1 VSARW
6 FEDGALHF
14 GLGIEDTFVPQ
25 SGPGERAIDEYALT
39 DHYARYAE
47 DVDLAVGSGA
57 TFLRWGVPW
66 YRVNPAP
73 GTWEWSWVDR
83 VVDRFAQT
91 GLRPVIDL
99 LHYGTPLWLDGQ
111 FAHPDYPQ
119 VVAEYAVAFAERYG
133 GTVTDYTPV
142 NEPMIHAL
150 FSGVYGYWPPYLTG
164 DDGLTTMV
172 RALGEGFL
180 RSQRGIA
187 EVLGDRA
194 TFMHVDA
201 SMRYAG
207 DVHGEHRAQVER
219 LREQTYLVQDLV
231 TGRVGD
237 DHPLTGLL
245 RAGGMADAE
254 LAWFAEHA
262 VRPDVMGVNYYPR
275 ISTEVFE
282 EGVHHRGGFADPR
295 PTQDAGVAG
304 LVEVLTAAE
313 QRYGAPV
320 MLTETSVTAPVA
332 DRVAWLRESVGAVR
346 ALRAVGHQ
354 VVGYTWW
361 PLFDMYE
368 WTYRHG
374 TGPRADH
381 LLTMGLYDLVEDG
394 AGGLDRRATPV
405 ADTYREL
412 ATDRVANAAPVGR
425 RRVA

>member
-1 VSARW
+1 VTGRW

-14 GLGIEDTFVPQ
+14 GLGVEDTFVPQ
-25 SGPGERAIDEYALT
+25 TRPGERAIDEYALT
-39 DHYARYAE
+39 DHYARYAH
-47 DVDLAVGSGA
+47 DLDLAVASGA

-66 YRVNPAP
+66 YRVSPQR
-73 GTWEWSWVDR
+73 GTWDWSWVDR
-83 VVDRFAQT
+83 VVDRFAQV

-133 GTVTDYTPV
+133 DAVTDYTPV

-172 RALGEGFL
+172 RALGEGFV
-180 RSQRGIA
+180 RTQRGIA
-187 EVLGDRA
+187 DVLGARA

-207 DVHGEHRAQVER
+207 DVDGEHRAQAER
-219 LREQTYLVQDLV
+219 LREQAYLVEDLV
-231 TGRVGD
+231 TGGVGD
-237 DHPLTGLL
+237 DHPLAPVL
-245 RAGGMADAE
+245 RAGGLDDAR

-275 ISTEVFE
+275 ISTEIFE
-282 EGVHHRGGFADPR
+282 EGVRHRGGFADPR

-313 QRYGAPV
+313 RRYGAPV
-320 MLTETSVTAPVA
+320 MLTETSVTAPAA

-346 ALRAVGHQ
+346 ALRATGHQ

-374 TGPRADH
+374 TGPREDY

-412 ATDRVANAAPVGR
+412 ATDAAANGVPAGR
-425 RRVA
+425 RRAS